1 MKNLKKKYI
10 LIILAIFL
18 LLATSVF
25 YMLSNKQE
33 KKSDT
38 TSSESVSVWDAETAS
53 FKKYASYSEMEEE
66 RESEK
71 RIDLEEYNRAIKG
84 TVVEQIQNIEIPS
97 YDSDERLFRLEDG
110 KIEVRAIEVR
120 SMSPMKDDLSKYALL
135 WSASLE
141 KNLRSFTV
149 ADFNNDGLE
158 DVAHII
164 GYTGGGSG
172 YFYYLTIFENRQGK
186 LEYLAQG
193 NIGDRVVIK
202 GIKYESGDFLIDI
215 ITQGEGDD
223 FLGYCCPN
231 TPKTLRFQ
239 LQNNKLLEI

>member
-10 LIILAIFL
+10 LITLAIFL
-18 LLATSVF
+18 LFVAGVF
-25 YMLSNKQE
+25 YIFYNIQE

-71 RIDLEEYNRAIKG
+71 RADLEEYNRAIEG
-84 TVVEQIQNIEIPS
+84 TIVEQIQNIEIPS
-97 YDSDERLFRLEDG
+97 YDSDEHLFRLEDG
-110 KIEVRAIEVR
+110 KIEVR

-141 KNLRSFTV
+141 KNLRSFTM

-172 YFYYLTIFENRQGK
+172 YFYYLNIFINEQGK
-186 LEYLAQG
+186 LKYLTQRELE
-193 NIGDRVVIK
+193 DRIIIK
-202 GIKYESGDFLIDI
+202 GLKYSAGDFLLDVIAH
-215 ITQGEGDD
+215 GEGDD

-231 TPKTLRFQ
+231 VPKTLKFQ
-239 LQNNKLLEI
+239 LQDNKLIEK

>member
-10 LIILAIFL
+10 LITLAIFL
-18 LLATSVF
+18 LFVAGVF
-25 YMLSNKQE
+25 YIFYNIQE

-71 RIDLEEYNRAIKG
+71 RADLEEYNRAIEG
-84 TVVEQIQNIEIPS
+84 TIVEQIQNIEIPS
-97 YDSDERLFRLEDG
+97 YDSDEHLFRLEDG
-110 KIEVRAIEVR
+110 KIEVR

-172 YFYYLTIFENRQGK
+172 YFYYLNIFINEQGK
-186 LEYLAQG
+186 LKYLTQRELE
-193 NIGDRVVIK
+193 DRIIIK
-202 GIKYESGDFLIDI
+202 GLKYSAGDFLLDVIVH
-215 ITQGEGDD
+215 GEGDD

-231 TPKTLRFQ
+231 VPKTLKFQ
-239 LQNNKLLEI
+239 LQDNKLIEK

>member
-10 LIILAIFL
+10 LITLAIFL
-18 LLATSVF
+18 LFVAGVF
-25 YMLSNKQE
+25 YIFYNIQE

-53 FKKYASYSEMEEE
+53 FKKYTSYSEMEEE

-110 KIEVRAIEVR
+110 KIEVR

-172 YFYYLTIFENRQGK
+172 YFYYLNIFINEQGK
-186 LEYLAQG
+186 LKYLTQRELE
-193 NIGDRVVIK
+193 DRIIIK
-202 GIKYESGDFLIDI
+202 GLKYSAGDFLLDVIAH
-215 ITQGEGDD
+215 GEGDD

-231 TPKTLRFQ
+231 VPKTLKFQ
-239 LQNNKLLEI
+239 LQDNKLIEK

>member
-1 MKNLKKKYI
+1 MRNLKKKYI
-10 LIILAIFL
+10 LITFGIFL
-18 LLATSVF
+18 LFVAGVSYIF
-25 YMLSNKQE
+25 YNIQE

-38 TSSESVSVWDAETAS
+38 TSSESVSAWDAETAS

-110 KIEVRAIEVR
+110 KIEVR
-120 SMSPMKDDLSKYALL
+120 SMSPMSPMKDDLSKYALL

-172 YFYYLTIFENRQGK
+172 YFYYLNIFINEQGK
-186 LEYLAQG
+186 LKYLTQRELE
-193 NIGDRVVIK
+193 DRIIIK
-202 GIKYESGDFLIDI
+202 GLKYSAGDFLLDVIAH
-215 ITQGEGDD
+215 GEGED

-231 TPKTLRFQ
+231 VPKTLKFQ
-239 LQNNKLLEI
+239 LQDNKLIEK